1 MSHGIRLRPDLSD
14 RLEGGAKADIRLCW
28 TCGSCDAECP
38 VNIATGALRP
48 QKIVRMAALGLLEDL
63 TCLPEIWYCARCRRC
78 AQICPNAVKPSD
90 LIEHIRVVTADL
102 REIPPDIL
110 NRFSDLWRQFQRVRW
125 HAVAACLAGDELDE
139 LPDGLWNEWLAT
151 PVPED
156 HRSIRRPAA
165 YHPPEDL
172 QLISDTHHL
181 SACFTCG
188 ECSSAC
194 PVACERSVF
203 DPRSLF
209 RMVYLGLEKELLSL
223 PSIWL
228 CVGCRRCSDCCSQQ
242 VDGRQIVAGLQDL
255 AVAGGVVD
263 PNFRQRLEK
272 AHRVLYNR
280 FISEIDTLLHD
291 GKCAATDASPGT
303 RKRKLDKVFSK

>member
-1 MSHGIRLRPDLSD
+1 MGHGIRLRPDLRD

-28 TCGSCDAECP
+28 TCGSCDSECP

-48 QKIVRMAALGLLEDL
+48 QKIVRMAALGLLEEL
-63 TCLPEIWYCARCRRC
+63 TCLPEIWYCARCCRC

-90 LIEHIRVVTADL
+90 LIEPVRAVTADT
-102 REIPPDIL
+102 REISPDAL
-110 NRFSDLWRQFQRVRW
+110 NRFLDLWRQFQRVRW
-125 HAVAACLAGDELDE
+125 HAVAACLAGDELNELSDE
-139 LPDGLWNEWLAT
+139 LWNKWLST

-156 HRSIRRPAA
+156 HGSIRRPAA
-165 YHPPEDL
+165 YHLPEDL

-209 RMVYLGLEKELLSL
+209 RMVYLGLEKELLSM

-242 VDGRQIVAGLQDL
+242 VDGRQIISALQDM
-255 AVAGGVVD
+255 AIAGGAVD
-263 PNFRQRLEK
+263 PYFRQRMEQT
-272 AHRVLYNR
+272 HRVLYNR
-280 FISEIDTLLHD
+280 FISGIDALLHD
-291 GKCAATDASPGT
+291 GTCTATEVSADT
-303 RKRKLDKVFSK
+303 RRREALNVLNK